1 MPCTRTCHV
10 QLDRQPQVVQR
21 GRPRTHERVQAV
33 EHQLELQP
41 VLPADEADEVVQAEL
56 RVALEDGPERRAA
69 GLLDVVE
76 EDDRAV
82 GQRATELLGRV
93 GGSRQQQW
101 EQEEGRPHP
110 PVAAAASGVA
120 PGHVVRSELLLASL
134 DRAASTE
141 PPRERDERERVY
153 SAARSR

>member
-69 GLLDVVE
+69 GLRDVGE

-110 PVAAAASGVA
+110 PVAAAASGGA
-120 PGHVVRSELLLASL
+120 WARRSFNFSWQVWKGLKARNHRGKEM
-134 DRAASTE
+134 
-141 PPRERDERERVY
+141 RECVY

>member
-93 GGSRQQQW
+93 GGSLQQQW

-110 PVAAAASGVA
+110 PVAAAASGGA
-120 PGHVVRSELLLASL
+120 WHVVRSDFSWQVWKGLKA
-134 DRAASTE
+134 RNH
-141 PPRERDERERVY
+141 PRKRDERECVY

>member
-93 GGSRQQQW
+93 GGSLQQQW

-110 PVAAAASGVA
+110 PVAAAASGGA
-120 PGHVVRSELLLASL
+120 WHVVRSELLLASL
-134 DRAASTE
+134 ERAESTE
-141 PPRERDERERVY
+141 PRDERVCVQC
-153 SAARSR
+153 ST